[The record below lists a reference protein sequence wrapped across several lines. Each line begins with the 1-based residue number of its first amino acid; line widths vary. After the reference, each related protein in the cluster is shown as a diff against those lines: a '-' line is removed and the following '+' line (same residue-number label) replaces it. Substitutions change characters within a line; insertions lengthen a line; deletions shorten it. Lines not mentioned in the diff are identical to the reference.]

1 MKEDNEY
8 CEKHC
13 KGYRDTGGR
22 CFADGRYDAYWEYQ
36 KQKGTM
42 KEKQKDE
49 LLKHVVG
56 AIGAI
61 KAQFE
66 VEVIKDYEIPPLVNT
81 KTMQDI
87 GFGVKLQLNTRYD
100 YDEEMLTQWKNMLK
114 ADEWYISVKRNQLHV
129 TFKVRYKE
137 G

>member
-1 MKEDNEY
+1 MTD
-8 CEKHC
+8 
-13 KGYRDTGGR
+13 
-22 CFADGRYDAYWEYQ
+22 
-36 KQKGTM
+36 KQISKLL
-42 KEKQKDE
+42 DE
-49 LLKHVVG
+49 VIAG
-56 AIGAI
+56 ITEI

-81 KTMQDI
+81 STGEYK

-100 YDEEMLTQWKNMLK
+100 YDEAMLTEWKQLLK

>member
-1 MKEDNEY
+1 MAHSCHRSLSLSFSHNPQ
-8 CEKHC
+8 
-13 KGYRDTGGR
+13 GR
-22 CFADGRYDAYWEYQ
+22 SASVPALLSNNTNLHEFQ
-36 KQKGTM
+36 GTM
-42 KEKQKDE
+42 NEKQKDE

-129 TFKVRYKE
+129 TFKVRFKE
-137 G
+137 D

>member
-1 MKEDNEY
+1 MTD
-8 CEKHC
+8 
-13 KGYRDTGGR
+13 
-22 CFADGRYDAYWEYQ
+22 
-36 KQKGTM
+36 
-42 KEKQKDE
+42 KQKDD
-49 LLKHVVG
+49 LLKDAVA
-56 AIGAI
+56 AIGVI

-81 KTMQDI
+81 NTGEYK
-87 GFGVKLQLNTRYD
+87 GFGVMLQLNTRYD
-100 YDEEMLTQWKNMLK
+100 YDEAMLTEWKRLLK

>member
-1 MKEDNEY
+1 MTDDEQTAMAA
-8 CEKHC
+8 CEEWSNGEPAVTTQEC
-13 KGYRDTGGR
+13 DFRSCGR
-22 CFADGRYDAYWEYQ
+22 SKRLE
-36 KQKGTM
+36 TM
-42 KEKQKDE
+42 TEKQKDE

-81 KTMQDI
+81 KTIQDI